1 MQIKLLG
8 VNNMETATEKQS
20 IEERAREHLW
30 SRAKDIKS
38 IMERQQS
45 EDSEIADQAYE
56 DFYQYGL
63 SFDYVHPF
71 TFDDQRAG
79 YWRWQISWG
88 GPSEEFRI
96 YKDQNHQVKA
106 IDFTFLDWYEGHT
119 ITIFPSADPGPEYE
133 SIFNAIDHFIET
145 AQVREGF

>member
-8 VNNMETATEKQS
+8 VNNMETATKKQS
-20 IEERAREHLW
+20 IEDIALDHLT
-30 SRAKDIKS
+30 SRAKAIKDI
-38 IMERQQS
+38 MDRRES
-45 EDSEIADQAYE
+45 EDQEESDQADE
-56 DFYQYGL
+56 EFYQYGL

-96 YKDQNHQVKA
+96 YLDEHNQPKA
-106 IDFTFLDWYEGHT
+106 IDFTYLDWGEGHS
-119 ITIFPSADPGPEYE
+119 ITLDFPVNPEYDA
-133 SIFNAIDHFIET
+133 IFNAVDYFLDT

>member
-1 MQIKLLG
+1 
-8 VNNMETATEKQS
+8 METATKKQS
-20 IEERAREHLW
+20 IEDIALDHLT
-30 SRAKDIKS
+30 SRAKAIKDI
-38 IMERQQS
+38 MDRRES
-45 EDSEIADQAYE
+45 EDQEESDQADE
-56 DFYQYGL
+56 EFYQYGL

-96 YKDQNHQVKA
+96 YLDEHNQPKA
-106 IDFTFLDWYEGHT
+106 IDF
-119 ITIFPSADPGPEYE
+119 PVNPEYDA
-133 SIFNAIDHFIET
+133 IFNAVDYFLDT